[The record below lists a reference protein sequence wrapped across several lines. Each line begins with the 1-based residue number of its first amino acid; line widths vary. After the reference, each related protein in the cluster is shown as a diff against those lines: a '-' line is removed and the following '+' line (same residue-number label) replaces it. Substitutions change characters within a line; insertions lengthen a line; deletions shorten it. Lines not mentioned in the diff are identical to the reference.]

1 MSQVHKMA
9 GSSWHIE
16 EHYDT
21 KSYARNCVN
30 CVCFQKEGRMCRKK
44 NEHVSFNFA
53 RYCKHFENKNKTAT
67 NTPTINEDYNFE
79 ESVVKEEPILSI
91 FLIRPLKRWKKPYI
105 QKKSLLH
112 IYCGNINDKKKL
124 KAMTET
130 TLIICYDGFASYK
143 IEVRFF
149 KIENNQLYFTV
160 QKIYNY
166 YILGFLELSNS
177 KTKTVV
183 EDINY
188 QSVLFVQERLES

>member
-1 MSQVHKMA
+1 MSQVHKMT

-44 NEHVSFNFA
+44 NEHVSFSFA
-53 RYCKHFENKNKTAT
+53 RYCKHFEN
-67 NTPTINEDYNFE
+67 INPPAIKMEKEDYDFE
-79 ESVVKEEPILSI
+79 EPVVKEEPISSI
-91 FLIRPLKRWKKPYI
+91 FLIRTLERWKKIYI
-105 QKKSLLH
+105 QKKSLIH

-124 KAMTET
+124 KAMTKT

-149 KIENNQLYFTV
+149 KIENNHLYFTV
-160 QKIYNY
+160 QKTYNY
-166 YILGFLELSNS
+166 YILGFLELSHS

-188 QSVLFVQERLES
+188 QSVLFVQERLESY

>member
-1 MSQVHKMA
+1 MSQVHKMT
-9 GSSWHIE
+9 GSCWHIE

-21 KSYARNCVN
+21 NSYARNCVN

-53 RYCKHFENKNKTAT
+53 RYCKHFEN
-67 NTPTINEDYNFE
+67 INPPAINMEKEDCDFE
-79 ESVVKEEPILSI
+79 EPVIKKEPISSI
-91 FLIRPLKRWKKPYI
+91 FLIRTLERWKKIYI
-105 QKKSLLH
+105 QKKSLIH
-112 IYCGNINDKKKL
+112 IYCGSINDKKKL
-124 KAMTET
+124 KAMTKT

-166 YILGFLELSNS
+166 YILGFLELSDS

-188 QSVLFVQERLES
+188 QSVLFVQERFES

>member
-1 MSQVHKMA
+1 MSQVHKMT

-21 KSYARNCVN
+21 NSYARNCVN

-53 RYCKHFENKNKTAT
+53 RYCKHFEN
-67 NTPTINEDYNFE
+67 INPPSINMEKEDCDFE
-79 ESVVKEEPILSI
+79 EPVIKKEPISSI
-91 FLIRPLKRWKKPYI
+91 FLIRTLERWKKIYI
-105 QKKSLLH
+105 QKKSLIH
-112 IYCGNINDKKKL
+112 IYCGNIYDKKKL
-124 KAMTET
+124 KAMTKT

-166 YILGFLELSNS
+166 YILGFLELSHSN
-177 KTKTVV
+177 TKTVV

-188 QSVLFVQERLES
+188 QSVLFVQERIQSY

>member
-1 MSQVHKMA
+1 MSQVHKMT

-21 KSYARNCVN
+21 NSYARNCVN

-53 RYCKHFENKNKTAT
+53 RYCKHFEN
-67 NTPTINEDYNFE
+67 INPPSINMEKEDCDFE
-79 ESVVKEEPILSI
+79 EPVIKKEPISSI
-91 FLIRPLKRWKKPYI
+91 FLIRTLERWKKIYI
-105 QKKSLLH
+105 QKKSLIH

-124 KAMTET
+124 KAMTKT

-166 YILGFLELSNS
+166 YILGFLELSHSN
-177 KTKTVV
+177 TKTVV

-188 QSVLFVQERLES
+188 QSVLFVQERIQSY

>member
-1 MSQVHKMA
+1 MYVFK
-9 GSSWHIE
+9 
-16 EHYDT
+16 
-21 KSYARNCVN
+21 K
-30 CVCFQKEGRMCRKK
+30 KGRMCRKK

-53 RYCKHFENKNKTAT
+53 RYCKHFEN
-67 NTPTINEDYNFE
+67 INPPAINMEKEDYDFE
-79 ESVVKEEPILSI
+79 EPVVNEEPISSI
-91 FLIRPLKRWKKPYI
+91 FLIRTLKRWKKVYI
-105 QKKSLLH
+105 QKKSLIH
-112 IYCGNINDKKKL
+112 IYCGNIYDKKKL
-124 KAMTET
+124 KAMTKT

-166 YILGFLELSNS
+166 YILGFLELSHS

-188 QSVLFVQERLES
+188 QSVLFVQERLESY

>member
-1 MSQVHKMA
+1 MSQVHKMT

-21 KSYARNCVN
+21 NSYARNCVN

-53 RYCKHFENKNKTAT
+53 RYCKHFEN
-67 NTPTINEDYNFE
+67 INPPAINMEKEDCDFE
-79 ESVVKEEPILSI
+79 EPVIKKEPISSI
-91 FLIRPLKRWKKPYI
+91 FLIRTLERWKKIYI
-105 QKKSLLH
+105 QKKSLIH
-112 IYCGNINDKKKL
+112 IYCGNIYDKKKL
-124 KAMTET
+124 KAMTKT

-166 YILGFLELSNS
+166 YILGFLELSHS

-188 QSVLFVQERLES
+188 QSVLFVQERIQSY

>member
-1 MSQVHKMA
+1 MSQVHKMT

-21 KSYARNCVN
+21 NSYARNCVN

-53 RYCKHFENKNKTAT
+53 RYCKHFEN
-67 NTPTINEDYNFE
+67 INPPAINMEKEDCDFE
-79 ESVVKEEPILSI
+79 EPVAKEEPISSI
-91 FLIRPLKRWKKPYI
+91 FLIRTLERWKKIYI
-105 QKKSLLH
+105 QKKSLIH

-124 KAMTET
+124 KAMTKT

-166 YILGFLELSNS
+166 YILGFLELSHSN
-177 KTKTVV
+177 TKTVV

-188 QSVLFVQERLES
+188 QSVLFVQERIQSY

>member
-1 MSQVHKMA
+1 MSQVHKMT

-21 KSYARNCVN
+21 KSYTRNCVN

-53 RYCKHFENKNKTAT
+53 RYCKHFEN
-67 NTPTINEDYNFE
+67 INPPAINMEKEDYDFE
-79 ESVVKEEPILSI
+79 EPVVKEEPISSI
-91 FLIRPLKRWKKPYI
+91 FLIRTLERWKKVYI
-105 QKKSLLH
+105 QKKSLIH
-112 IYCGNINDKKKL
+112 IYCGNIYDKKKL
-124 KAMTET
+124 KAMTKT

-166 YILGFLELSNS
+166 YILGFLELSHS

-188 QSVLFVQERLES
+188 QSVLFVQERLESY

>member
-1 MSQVHKMA
+1 MSQVHKMT

-21 KSYARNCVN
+21 NSYARNCVN

-53 RYCKHFENKNKTAT
+53 RYCKHFEN
-67 NTPTINEDYNFE
+67 INPPAINMEKEDCDFE
-79 ESVVKEEPILSI
+79 EPVIKKEPISSI
-91 FLIRPLKRWKKPYI
+91 FLIRTLKRWKKVYI
-105 QKKSLLH
+105 QKKSLIH
-112 IYCGNINDKKKL
+112 IYCGNIYDKKKL
-124 KAMTET
+124 KAMTKT

-166 YILGFLELSNS
+166 YILGFLELSHS

-188 QSVLFVQERLES
+188 QSVLFVQERLESY